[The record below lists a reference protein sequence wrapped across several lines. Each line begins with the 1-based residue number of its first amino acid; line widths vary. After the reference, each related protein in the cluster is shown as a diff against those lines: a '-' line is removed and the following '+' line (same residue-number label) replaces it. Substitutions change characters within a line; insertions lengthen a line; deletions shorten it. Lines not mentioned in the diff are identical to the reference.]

1 MEIIQT
7 QQKPLPQ
14 LIKQSA
20 TYKLYVPRKVEE
32 KIRYLCRKYPSLEW
46 SGVLFYTHTGTFE
59 DNNFEIHCEDIY
71 PMDLGSAAFTK
82 FQNDETIVS
91 YLAENID
98 LFQCDMGLIHSHNRM
113 SCFFSGTDTS
123 TLQSEGND
131 TNCFVSLIVN
141 NEGTYCA
148 AITRKVQSKKRVI
161 TEYLGSSYEFFGE
174 GTRQL
179 TGSDEGTEEE
189 AETTS
194 IEYYM
199 LDIEREVVDN
209 PYAFLDKRF
218 EEIESQKKASLPSTP
233 QVTTLYKNLEDRD
246 EDFYDWIHSNRRK
259 SAEAK
264 EALLFDTNTMKELE
278 QPYNWQPEPTIIHHL
293 VCQMITCSLIIKDDI
308 DLKQWITRHMEK
320 KYKEIFSDELQEF
333 DAWAEFITD
342 FMVNH
347 YQDDTATSDVYED
360 YDTYLSTVAQ
370 ALTDELDKYP
380 SNQYME
386 TYKNFLLNHI

>member
-1 MEIIQT
+1 
-7 QQKPLPQ
+7 
-14 LIKQSA
+14 
-20 TYKLYVPRKVEE
+20 
-32 KIRYLCRKYPSLEW
+32 
-46 SGVLFYTHTGTFE
+46 
-59 DNNFEIHCEDIY
+59 
-71 PMDLGSAAFTK
+71 
-82 FQNDETIVS
+82 
-91 YLAENID
+91 
-98 LFQCDMGLIHSHNRM
+98 
-113 SCFFSGTDTS
+113 
-123 TLQSEGND
+123 
-131 TNCFVSLIVN
+131 
-141 NEGTYCA
+141 
-148 AITRKVQSKKRVI
+148 
-161 TEYLGSSYEFFGE
+161 
-174 GTRQL
+174 
-179 TGSDEGTEEE
+179 
-189 AETTS
+189 
-194 IEYYM
+194 
-199 LDIEREVVDN
+199 VDN

-278 QPYNWQPEPTIIHHL
+278 QPYNWQPEPTIIHHF
-293 VCQMITCSLIIKDDI
+293 VCQMVTCSLIIKNDI

>member
-32 KIRYLCRKYPSLEW
+32 KIRYLIRKFPHTEW
-46 SGVLFYTHTGTFE
+46 SGVLFIKHQGSFE
-59 DNNFEIHCEDIY
+59 EENLEIYCEDLY
-71 PMDLGSAAFTK
+71 PMDLGTGGWTEFKMTEDVTAYIANNIELF
-82 FQNDETIVS
+82 DCD
-91 YLAENID
+91 LA
-98 LFQCDMGLIHSHNRM
+98 LCHSHH
-113 SCFFSGTDTS
+113 SLGAFFSGQDLR
-123 TLQSEGND
+123 TLQIEGND
-131 TNCFVSLIVN
+131 TNCFVSLIVDTK
-141 NEGTYCA
+141 GTYQA
-148 AITRKVQSKKRVI
+148 AITRKVKTRKNII
-161 TEYLGSSYEFFGE
+161 TEYLGSSYEFFSGGQVE
-174 GTRQL
+174 L
-179 TGSDEGTEEE
+179 TGSTVGKEEE
-189 AETTS
+189 VETTA
-194 IEYYM
+194 IEYFM
-199 LDIEREVVDN
+199 LDVEREVVDN
-209 PYAFLDKRF
+209 PYDFLDKRF

-246 EDFYDWIHSNRRK
+246 EDFFDWIHSNRRK

-320 KYKEIFSDELQEF
+320 KYKEIFSDGLQEF